1 MRETYNTEAIIASSL
16 DNVTKLKDQLS
27 KIEQLRE
34 DVTKTVDLARE
45 IPAHFDRLGIT
56 LSETSDNFIYKNYE
70 LLKEQIIFFQEKI
83 IDLNNRIAQIDEIDF
98 RKRFE
103 NANQDFY
110 INLNEKVGEKL
121 NLFDKSR
128 LSYEESYSEFL
139 KNLNHSIEQKIQL
152 FLDVKSALDSIQKN
166 LEEEVIRLHKVNLEE
181 HFNKHDKRL
190 SDIFGA
196 TNNIN
201 SSLLNIANQTLVFQE
216 KLTAVEHK
224 LSHLESKIAEQDQVI
239 NAELKSIKEQH
250 SLILKKQNSNFTI
263 LAVLV
268 AVSII
273 TTIILHFTN

>member
-16 DNVTKLKDQLS
+16 DNVTKLKDQLF

-45 IPAHFDRLGIT
+45 IPAHFDRLGIS

-103 NANQDFY
+103 NANEDFFT
-110 INLNEKVGEKL
+110 NLTGKVEEKI
-121 NLFDKSR
+121 NLFDKAR
-128 LSYEESYSEFL
+128 LSYEESYADFL
-139 KNLNHSIEQKIQL
+139 KSLNLSIEEKIQL
-152 FLDVKSALDSIQKN
+152 FLATKSALDTTQKN
-166 LEEEVIRLHKVNLEE
+166 LEQEVTRLHKINLEE

-216 KLTAVEHK
+216 KLTAVEHQF
-224 LSHLESKIAEQDQVI
+224 SHLESKIAEQDQVI

-263 LAVLV
+263 LAVLI
-268 AVSII
+268 AVTII
-273 TTIILHFTN
+273 TTIILHFIN

>member
-16 DNVTKLKDQLS
+16 ENVTKLKDQLS
-27 KIEQLRE
+27 KIEQLRD
-34 DVTKTVDLARE
+34 DVNDTVKIARE
-45 IPAHFDRLGIT
+45 IPEHFNKLAI
-56 LSETSDNFIYKNYE
+56 SFNQTSDSFIYKNYE